1 MGTGLAQRGGGLGT
15 DSRARPRRGGRGGSE
30 EIDKGTRLCRSRT
43 ARAPSPSPPAS
54 GAEVAPRAPDRFS
67 NEHLH
72 PRARPPAA
80 VKEGSP
86 PPGLIAGEELHV
98 EDEGGVGGDDGG
110 VPASAVGVVRGAGQ
124 LGTLADGHL
133 RDALVPALDDL
144 AHADLEGELVAAV
157 AGAVELVPGG
167 AGRDGE

>member
-98 EDEGGVGGDDGG
+98 EDEGGVGGDGG
-110 VPASAVGVVRGAGQ
+110 GGGGGPRQRRRRSQGCRSAR
-124 LGTLADGHL
+124 
-133 RDALVPALDDL
+133 
-144 AHADLEGELVAAV
+144 HARRRTSARR
-157 AGAVELVPGG
+157 P
-167 AGRDGE
+167 